1 MGFLGQY
8 IKPRNQFTFET
19 DLDKSI
25 YRVIDRILNSNP
37 YAFLYRGRDLRY
49 AVAKAAYYHIVNN
62 KSIRNL
68 YLYGPLVKGRD
79 NISVQKMLYKK
90 VILDLCELK
99 EDSVNITVNISA
111 RIKYSVFFILSKLF
125 RLLLKNVM
133 NGEKIS
139 RKNSSLVMLTIANT
153 KFYKYLKPI
162 IDRFD
167 VDIAFYQKIACLKIE
182 EPYSEVY
189 VSLKDYSKIFCLKQ
203 ISKELA
209 EFSGLILLCEKIFQV
224 LSKKSPGIVL
234 LSEGNSPED
243 ELVSQM
249 TKVLNIPTI
258 CIQHGWNP
266 VIHCGFQNLNFSS
279 FVTWGDEFQ
288 GLLQGYS
295 PDQSFS
301 TCGHHRLKQGE
312 RRRTDAVGFF
322 LQSPERFI
330 SRYHWD
336 QMIRLVLEISSLH
349 PMTTIIVREHPNYKI
364 DSEDK
369 KMLQSGANIQITN
382 QNMTDLDEDLDRCV
396 IAVSIFSSVL
406 LESLAKGVIPVIF
419 NSTDMPRYIP
429 DLGGLHCG
437 YEAKTL
443 DEAKKILNELIINT
457 NKQEIYQNAMKENL
471 SRYFSALGNNALKN
485 ISSHIHSF
493 L

>member
-1 MGFLGQY
+1 MGISDHL
-8 IKPRNQFTFET
+8 IKSRNHFTFET

-25 YRVIDRILNSNP
+25 YRVIDSILVSNP

-49 AVAKAAYYHIVNN
+49 AVAKATYYHLVNN
-62 KSIRNL
+62 KNVLNL
-68 YLYGPLVKGRD
+68 YLYGPVVKYRD
-79 NISVQKMLYKK
+79 HITVHKLLYKR

-99 EDSVNITVNISA
+99 EDSVKITVNISA
-111 RIKYSVFFILSKLF
+111 RIKNSVFFILSKIFRILF
-125 RLLLKNVM
+125 KNVM
-133 NGEKIS
+133 KGEERS
-139 RKNSSLVMLTIANT
+139 RKNTSLVMLTIANI

-167 VDIAFYQKIACLKIE
+167 VNIAFYQKISPQKLE
-182 EPYSEVY
+182 EPCSELN
-189 VSLKDYSKIFCLKQ
+189 VSLKDYNVIFSLNQ
-203 ISKELA
+203 VSKEMS
-209 EFSGLILLCEKIFQV
+209 EFFGMLLLCEKIYQT
-224 LSKKSPGIVL
+224 LSRTSPGVVL

-249 TKVLNIPTI
+249 AKVLNIPTI

-288 GLLQGYS
+288 NLLQVYS

-301 TCGHHRLKQGE
+301 TCGHHRLEQRE
-312 RRRTDAVGFF
+312 RGRKDAVGFF

-336 QMIRLVLEISSLH
+336 QMIRLILEISSLN

-364 DSEDK
+364 DYEDK
-369 KMLQSGANIQITN
+369 NRLQSVANIRLTN
-382 QNMTDLDEDLDRCV
+382 QNMSGLDEDLDRCV

-429 DLGGLHCG
+429 DLGNLHCG
-437 YEAKTL
+437 YEAKTIE
-443 DEAKKILNELIINT
+443 EAKKILNELIISK
-457 NKQEIYQNAMKENL
+457 NKQELCLNAMKEKR

-485 ISSHIHSF
+485 ISTHIHSF